1 MGACI
6 SATISP
12 SVTYSQRQMMRPYL
26 GRALRMG
33 FHSDFSSSF
42 SPALLSSSTTR
53 TAMAGDELSPGDSM
67 PPRLTNPSTCLGI
80 SMIKSLLYLTSGLA
94 HGAFPPGLSPANSA
108 IEYRRLSEGTRLTA
122 PCQISSNP
130 SRVMDRY
137 FFSSISRAFG
147 PMMVLPCTVVVTR
160 IPLLVADG
168 TGKSTLLMVISA
180 LSKTCL
186 LYTSDAADE

>member
-26 GRALRMG
+26 GSSSTSNFCSVGNMSRKRGRALRMG

-108 IEYRRLSEGTRLTA
+108 IEYRRLSEGTRLVA
-122 PCQISSNP
+122 PCQISVS
-130 SRVMDRY
+130 Y
-137 FFSSISRAFG
+137 THLRAHE
-147 PMMVLPCTVVVTR
+147 TR
-160 IPLLVADG
+160 HDLV
-168 TGKSTLLMVISA
+168 
-180 LSKTCL
+180 CR
-186 LYTSDAADE
+186 